1 MDMIDV
7 LVYTIV
13 LCIVGFCVIA
23 IITSLGDDDV

>member
-1 MDMIDV
+1 MDLIDI

-13 LCIVGFCVIA
+13 LCIVGFCVIT